1 VDRDRDPVASISAAG
16 ATATAASQKKVAPR
30 KDLDKAVS
38 HEYRM
43 RLAKR
48 WPATPSLSSSD
59 LRRALVEMPDATPH
73 DVAAVLV
80 DRYQL
85 PPAER
90 EPLRLRLAG
99 MVHERRESQAEVRR
113 MLPTGDVDLGD
124 AVTCLQRLQQ
134 WADEEHRPPLHPF
147 E

>member
-1 VDRDRDPVASISAAG
+1 
-16 ATATAASQKKVAPR
+16 
-30 KDLDKAVS
+30 
-38 HEYRM
+38 
-43 RLAKR
+43 
-48 WPATPSLSSSD
+48 
-59 LRRALVEMPDATPH
+59 
-73 DVAAVLV
+73 
-80 DRYQL
+80 
-85 PPAER
+85 
-90 EPLRLRLAG
+90 